1 MTDTASRGG
10 NTLNEGGIAGGAV
23 YILRAVSSCLC
34 LRVDE
39 KNGLQR
45 YKCVPGGA
53 CANGS
58 LHSRPGVL
66 PGDRARR

>member
-23 YILRAVSSCLC
+23 YILGAVSSCPYS
-34 LRVDE
+34 RIDGM
-39 KNGLQR
+39 NGLQR
-45 YKCVPGGA
+45 YKCVPAGA

-58 LHSRPGVL
+58 PHSRPGVL
-66 PGDRARR
+66 PEDRTRR